1 MKKCPMCGIEVDDH
15 ASECPECGCPI
26 ADTSGFSLK
35 SGTDTKRKSMN
46 PMGKSMS
53 SGTGLTDILREG
65 DDAYDDYDDDNA
77 IGGSI
82 PLSLSRL
89 DIEGDYSA
97 KKKGKLGKIII
108 RLILLAALAAGAYYI
123 VTHYLIR
130 DKAKSYEEALE
141 YYVQAINNCD
151 EEKMQIIIPPYIKDN
166 ESMAADYIDNMKI
179 LHINGYNTR
188 NIEKLTDSAI
198 DNLTQSIKL
207 ETGKTAKIK
216 EGYSVDLELKV
227 TVTGDSSQ
235 YANGSSFLIKK
246 TVEFI
251 RIKDSWYLQINSY
264 DNIDYN

>member
-35 SGTDTKRKSMN
+35 SGAATKKKATN

-65 DDAYDDYDDDNA
+65 DEAYDDYDESS

-82 PLSLSRL
+82 PLSLTRL

-97 KKKGKLGKIII
+97 KKSGKAGKIII
-108 RLILLAALAAGAYYI
+108 RLILLVALAAGAYFI

-141 YYVQAINNCD
+141 YYVQAINNVD
-151 EEKMQIIIPPYIKDN
+151 EDKMQIIIPPYIKDD
-166 ESMAADYIDNMKI
+166 ESMAEDYIDNMKI

-188 NIEKLTDSAI
+188 NVEKLTDSDI
-198 DNLTQSIKL
+198 DNLIQSVKL

-216 EGYSVDLELKV
+216 EGYRVDLELKV